1 MLFIESLEEKIEIKD
16 TDIMI
21 IEDDEDTKKVTV
33 GNLKKA
39 ITVSS
44 DKKIESV
51 KESIIND
58 LSVSDQVIKD
68 KLDAVSS
75 AYYGLVRNY
84 EFLNSA
90 YEELKEMFTDYINK
104 VNENNTSSNNISK
117 VPIINDISTSNGS
130 ITLIWTGIQN
140 VDGYT
145 IVQSTTDENGNL
157 QSANIEDFEISE
169 TQLETGTSNTVVM
182 RNSMSEFKITIN
194 NLDVGTKY
202 VYNIIA
208 YTYDDNN
215 ERIEKQSTEKEI
227 ICK

>member
-58 LSVSDQVIKD
+58 LSVSDQAIKD

-75 AYYGLVRNY
+75 IYYGLVRNY

-140 VDGYT
+140 VDGY
-145 IVQSTTDENGNL
+145 IVVQSTTDENGNL

-182 RNSMSEFKITIN
+182 RNSMSEFKIIIN